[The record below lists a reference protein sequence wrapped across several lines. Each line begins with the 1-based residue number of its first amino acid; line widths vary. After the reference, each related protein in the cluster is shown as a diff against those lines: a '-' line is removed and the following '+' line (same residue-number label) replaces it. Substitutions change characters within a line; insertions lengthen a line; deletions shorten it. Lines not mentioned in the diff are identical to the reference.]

1 MGRFAGAAA
10 KFVGRKYPTA
20 DGGGSARSED
30 SPGWDCR
37 SQGNKKCGPKVKPGK
52 PRRIRRK
59 DGQGLN
65 APNSYGGNRHV

>member
-1 MGRFAGAAA
+1 MGRFAAAAA
-10 KFVGRKYPTA
+10 KFVGRTT
-20 DGGGSARSED
+20 DGGA
-30 SPGWDCR
+30 
-37 SQGNKKCGPKVKPGK
+37 CGPKVKPGK